1 MLERTFFRSFLNSSI
16 NNYEEN
22 VNKMSY
28 KFNRN
33 VILILYNN
41 IDIRKMKGD
50 YIMEEKFGTLIID
63 GKVVD
68 LDKAPV
74 EELEKMK
81 DKLKKQ
87 MVETKKQIN
96 TTLEELER

>member
-1 MLERTFFRSFLNSSI
+1 
-16 NNYEEN
+16 
-22 VNKMSY
+22 
-28 KFNRN
+28 
-33 VILILYNN
+33 
-41 IDIRKMKGD
+41 
-50 YIMEEKFGTLIID
+50 MEEKLGTVIID

-87 MVETKKQIN
+87 IAEIKKQIES
-96 TTLEELER
+96 TLDELEK